1 MAGSRGGESAGGVT
15 VRLSSC
21 IGYIASSTVAATFHV
36 GGGGRFRTLPSSGS
50 QPPSEPSSF
59 CSATAFDSTISCA
72 PSAACG
78 APVASHST
86 RSRLAR
92 QRWRSSS
99 LEKTIATVSGWPLPS
114 GDGRCTQWKHD
125 SCTHSGPGD
134 SPCGPTT
141 RAAGTASFARCCR
154 SVSARIVRPS
164 RSHWSTSAFAFAR
177 GLSCTAQIA
186 GVGSGICVERRR
198 AARIMDGR
206 RSILRRRRSSQLALH
221 TSIHTV
227 TTLKF
232 AAVTAKNEAICGGE
246 KSSKQPH

>member
-206 RSILRRRRSSQLALH
+206 RSILRPARSR
-221 TSIHTV
+221 
-227 TTLKF
+227 F
-232 AAVTAKNEAICGGE
+232 TARH
-246 KSSKQPH
+246 SHL